1 LTTGIAAQI
10 FVTSFVRSHARED
23 AFMSTFDKIAKA
35 LGGPQIPY
43 SAQENKIS
51 AASRTIGK
59 AVLLAALAG
68 IIALVIWAWG
78 LAKPAEPDATLN
90 FSVVFGANLLVG
102 LAAAAAGAV
111 FGFIFGIPR
120 TLNPAD
126 RAAVAAAA
134 SQEGAVTHTVM
145 AANTNLERIS
155 DWLSTLLIGATLVQ
169 IKEIAAWVGALGK
182 DLVKTGTIANDAL
195 VPVIVI
201 LFFSLSF
208 LGVYL
213 ITRLYWT
220 AAFMQ
225 TLAMLTGTAAPS
237 ESIPTASPTASSS
250 NATAALS
257 GKLTAAFRSDKAE
270 ELAAAR
276 IAFDN
281 AQSDVVD
288 RDNPALNANLATVLM
303 KLLKTGAA
311 QDRLQAVAD
320 LKAAIERAKRSVEQ
334 AAALKKRLAD
344 GSLTT
349 GTPQLD
355 NELKANLDA

>member
-1 LTTGIAAQI
+1 
-10 FVTSFVRSHARED
+10 
-23 AFMSTFDKIAKA
+23 MSAIDNIAKV
-35 LGGPQIPY
+35 LGGPQITY
-43 SAQENKIS
+43 SVEENKIS

-59 AVLLAALAG
+59 AVLLAAFAG
-68 IIALVIWAWG
+68 IIALVIWALG
-78 LAKPAEPDATLN
+78 LTKPAQPDAAPSFNVIL
-90 FSVVFGANLLVG
+90 GANLLVG
-102 LAAAAAGAV
+102 IAAAAAGAV

-120 TLNPAD
+120 TMDPAD

-134 SQEGAVTHTVM
+134 SQDGAATHAVM

-169 IKEIAAWVGALGK
+169 IKDIAAWVGGLGK

-201 LFFSLSF
+201 LFFSISF

-213 ITRLYWT
+213 ITRLYLT

-225 TLAMLTGTAAPS
+225 TLSMLTGSAAPGQ
-237 ESIPTASPTASSS
+237 PRQTTASPPAVVS

-257 GKLTAAFRSDKAE
+257 GKLTAALRSDNADD
-270 ELAAAR
+270 LAAAR
-276 IAFDN
+276 TAFDN
-281 AQSDVVD
+281 AKGDVVD

-303 KLLKTGAA
+303 KLLKAGAA
-311 QDRLQAVAD
+311 QDRLKTVAD
-320 LKAAIERAKRSVEQ
+320 LKAAIERAKRSDEQ
-334 AAALKKRLAD
+334 AAALKKGLAD

-349 GTPQLD
+349 GAPQLD
-355 NELKANLDA
+355 NELKASFET

>member
-1 LTTGIAAQI
+1 
-10 FVTSFVRSHARED
+10 
-23 AFMSTFDKIAKA
+23 MSAIDKIAKA
-35 LGGPQIPY
+35 LSGPGITY
-43 SAQENKIS
+43 SVEENKIS

-78 LAKPAEPDATLN
+78 LSKPARADATLSFN
-90 FSVVFGANLLVG
+90 VIFGANLLVG
-102 LAAAAAGAV
+102 IAAAAAGAV

-134 SQEGAVTHTVM
+134 SQERAATHAVM

-155 DWLSTLLIGATLVQ
+155 DWLTTLLIGATLVQ
-169 IKEIAAWVGALGK
+169 IKDIAAWVGTLGK

-201 LFFSLSF
+201 LFFALSF

-213 ITRLYWT
+213 ITRLYLT
-220 AAFMQ
+220 SAFMQ
-225 TLAMLTGTAAPS
+225 TLDMLTGTAAPEES
-237 ESIPTASPTASSS
+237 EQTTASPAADVSI
-250 NATAALS
+250 ATAGLS
-257 GKLTAAFRSDKAE
+257 GKLTAALQSDKAE
-270 ELAAAR
+270 DLAAAR
-276 IAFDN
+276 TAFDN
-281 AQSDVVD
+281 AKSNVVD
-288 RDNPALNANLATVLM
+288 REDPALNANLAAVLM
-303 KLLKTGAA
+303 KLLKAGAA

-320 LKAAIERAKRSVEQ
+320 LKAAIERAKKSAEQ
-334 AAALKKRLAD
+334 AAALKKGLAD

-349 GTPQLD
+349 GAPQLD
-355 NELKANLDA
+355 NELKENVET

>member
-1 LTTGIAAQI
+1 
-10 FVTSFVRSHARED
+10 
-23 AFMSTFDKIAKA
+23 MSTFDNIAKA
-35 LGGPQIPY
+35 FCGPQITY
-43 SAQENKIS
+43 SVEENKIS

-68 IIALVIWAWG
+68 IVALVIWAWG
-78 LAKPAEPDATLN
+78 LTIPAQPDAALSFN
-90 FSVVFGANLLVG
+90 VILGANLLVG
-102 LAAAAAGAV
+102 IAAAAAGAV

-120 TLNPAD
+120 TMNPAD

-134 SQEGAVTHTVM
+134 SQDGAATHAVM

-169 IKEIAAWVGALGK
+169 IKDIAAWVGALGK

-201 LFFSLSF
+201 LFFSLAF

-213 ITRLYWT
+213 ITRLYLT

-237 ESIPTASPTASSS
+237 PSKQTTATLPAAVL

-257 GKLTAAFRSDKAE
+257 GKLTAALRSDKAE
-270 ELAAAR
+270 DLAAAR
-276 IAFDN
+276 TAFDN
-281 AQSDVVD
+281 AKSDVVD
-288 RDNPALNANLATVLM
+288 RENPALNANLAMVLM
-303 KLLKTGAA
+303 KLLKAGAA
-311 QDRLQAVAD
+311 PDRLKTLAD
-320 LKAAIERAKRSVEQ
+320 LKAAIERAKRSAEQ
-334 AAALKKRLAD
+334 AAALKKGLAD

-349 GTPQLD
+349 GAPQLD
-355 NELKANLDA
+355 NELKADLET

>member
-1 LTTGIAAQI
+1 
-10 FVTSFVRSHARED
+10 
-23 AFMSTFDKIAKA
+23 MSAIDKIAKA
-35 LGGPQIPY
+35 LSGPEITY
-43 SAQENKIS
+43 SVEENKIS

-78 LAKPAEPDATLN
+78 LSNPAKTDVTLSFN
-90 FSVVFGANLLVG
+90 VIFGANLLVG
-102 LAAAAAGAV
+102 IAAAAAGAV

-134 SQEGAVTHTVM
+134 SQERAATHAVM

-155 DWLSTLLIGATLVQ
+155 DWLTTLLIGATLVQ
-169 IKEIAAWVGALGK
+169 IKDIAAWIGALGK

-208 LGVYL
+208 LSVYL
-213 ITRLYWT
+213 ITRLYLT
-220 AAFMQ
+220 SAFMQ
-225 TLAMLTGTAAPS
+225 TLAMLTGTAAT
-237 ESIPTASPTASSS
+237 EEAKQTTASPPADVSI
-250 NATAALS
+250 ATAGLN
-257 GKLTAAFRSDKAE
+257 GKLTAALQSDKAE
-270 ELAAAR
+270 DLAAAR
-276 IAFDN
+276 TAFDN
-281 AQSDVVD
+281 AKTVVD
-288 RDNPALNANLATVLM
+288 REDPALNANLAAVLM
-303 KLLKTGAA
+303 KLLKAGAA

-320 LKAAIERAKRSVEQ
+320 LKAAIERAKKSAEQ
-334 AAALKKRLAD
+334 AAALKKGLAD

-349 GTPQLD
+349 GAPQLD
-355 NELKANLDA
+355 NELKANLET